1 MFQSFMKSG
10 RHYRA
15 RSETRNP
22 KGAREWRWVSRLQAV
37 RMQNG
42 NLPPEAGHRTRPT
55 QRRWLMAFRPKDLA
69 GNFKFRQCLRMV
81 RLVLFDVDGT
91 LVHTGRAGSQAFAKT
106 FATEFNA
113 HDGIEKI
120 KFAGRT
126 DVSLVREFFGY
137 HNIPATPEN
146 FQRFFERFVFWLDRM
161 VAQGNGEIC
170 RGVPEFLDELRTLPH
185 PPVLGLLT
193 GNIRLGAEIKLRR
206 YGLWHL
212 FETGGFADDHEDRNH
227 IAAAA
232 LERGRRVLGKNLRPE
247 EIVVVGDTPFDIR
260 CGKFIGAKVL
270 AVATGGAK
278 LDELK
283 RHQPDW
289 VVEDLTR
296 VSAREVCDQ
305 R

>member
-1 MFQSFMKSG
+1 
-10 RHYRA
+10 
-15 RSETRNP
+15 
-22 KGAREWRWVSRLQAV
+22 
-37 RMQNG
+37 
-42 NLPPEAGHRTRPT
+42 
-55 QRRWLMAFRPKDLA
+55 MADYPA
-69 GNFKFRQCLRMV
+69 MV

-126 DVSLVREFFGY
+126 DVSLVREFFNY
-137 HNIPATPEN
+137 HDIPATPEN
-146 FQRFFERFVFWLDRM
+146 FERFFSRFVFWLDHI
-161 VAQGNGEIC
+161 VGQSQGEIC
-170 RGVPEFLDELRTLPH
+170 RGVPEFLDGLRALPQ

-193 GNIRLGAEIKLRR
+193 GNIQLGAEIKLRR
-206 YGLWHL
+206 YGLWEQ
-212 FETGGFADDHEDRNH
+212 FVFGGFANDHEDRNH

-232 LERGRRVLGKNLRPE
+232 LSRGRRVLGKNLRPE

-278 LDELK
+278 LNELK
-283 RHQPDW
+283 KHSPHW
-289 VVEDLTR
+289 AVEDLTR
-296 VSAREVCDQ
+296 VTAREICL
-305 R
+305 